1 MPTSRPSEISS
12 SELSVSP
19 TSRSAV
25 WSSAARRLIRS
36 SAARSIRAGTPSLM
50 LLRCGGPGRLDSKLG
65 HEGRDIGRRECL
77 AGWLSRPLGPWCD
90 GHRRIKEG
98 TEQLYRNGEDRG
110 GVVLRRNLG
119 DGLEIA

>member
-25 WSSAARRLIRS
+25 WSSAARRMIRS
-36 SAARSIRAGTPSLM
+36 SAARSMRAGTPSLM
-50 LLRCGGPGRLDSKLG
+50 LLRCGGPGRLDW
-65 HEGRDIGRRECL
+65 ERENEERDVGRGECL
-77 AGWLSRPLGPWCD
+77 AGCLRRPLGPGCD

-98 TEQLYRNGEDRG
+98 TEQLYRNGED
-110 GVVLRRNLG
+110 
-119 DGLEIA
+119 